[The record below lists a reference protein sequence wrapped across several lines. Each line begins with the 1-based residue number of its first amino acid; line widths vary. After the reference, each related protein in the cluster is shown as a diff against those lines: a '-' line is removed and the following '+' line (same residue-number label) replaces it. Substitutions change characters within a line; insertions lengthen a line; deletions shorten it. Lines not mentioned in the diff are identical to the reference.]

1 MGDFS
6 SLLFEFS
13 SVDRLNILKLLRKKS
28 MKLSHISKKL
38 DFTVQETS
46 RNISRLS
53 NAKLIAK
60 NVDGTFSLTSYGEAA
75 FNLLSGFH
83 ALYENSS
90 YFLFHNLSKLPK
102 QFRDCLGI
110 LEEFK
115 LVDDVMIMFNNI
127 ERMIATSEEFVW
139 IISDQVLASTIP
151 YLVEALKR
159 GVEFRLLLPKKFL
172 PTDNMRKLV
181 DNPVFEKAS
190 KTGKLDVRFLDEVNV
205 FLCLSENE
213 ISALAFLD
221 NSNKLDYRGFKSIR
235 DSAIDWSKMLYSYY
249 WTKASAQ
256 TPDQLLR

>member
-1 MGDFS
+1 MDDFT

-13 SVDRLNILKLLRKKS
+13 SVDRLDILKVLRKKS

-46 RNISRLS
+46 RNISRL
-53 NAKLIAK
+53 NDAKLVAK

-83 ALYENSS
+83 ALYENRN
-90 YFLFHNLSKLPK
+90 YFLFHDLSKLPK

-110 LEEFK
+110 LEDFD

-127 ERMIATSEEFVW
+127 ERMIAKSKEFVW

-151 YLVEALKR
+151 YLVEALNR
-159 GVEFRLLLPKKFL
+159 GVKFRLILPKKFL

-181 DNPVFEKAS
+181 DNPIFEKAS
-190 KTGKLDVRFLDEVNV
+190 RNKKMETRFLDDVNI
-205 FLCLSENE
+205 FSCLSENE
-213 ISALAFLD
+213 VAALAFLK
-221 NSNKLDYRGFKSIR
+221 NSNKLDYRGFKSTK
-235 DSAIDWSKMLYSYY
+235 DSAIEWTKMLYSYY
-249 WTKASAQ
+249 WTNASSQ
-256 TPDQLLR
+256 IPDQLLS